1 MCDRIT
7 YQNDHKYFET
17 IFGFLDALE
26 IQIGCFFLFEYK
38 SQDWRTEIMVSY
50 CEKTNLECCLFEV
63 LEPPNEIMSKN

>member
-26 IQIGCFFLFEYK
+26 IQIGGFFYLNINHKIGELK
-38 SQDWRTEIMVSY
+38 
-50 CEKTNLECCLFEV
+50 
-63 LEPPNEIMSKN
+63 